1 MMVWSEFAGWMVQ
14 SPWAMVG
21 LLLVGFALL
30 FHEMLTPL
38 TWGWTG
44 SLGVLAVGAVFAA
57 EWTVGAAGWAGI
69 LLMLLGLTLLLLEI
83 HVWPGR
89 GVCAVFGLL
98 LLFAGMFQTLG
109 ATQRPAFA
117 LGVSTAVS
125 LATLTA
131 FFAYLP
137 KSPRWRAIG
146 HEILSQSS
154 QADEMPHIPVAPGSL
169 GTTTTE
175 LRPLGSALFDGVPYN
190 VLTEGEFLEIGVAV
204 RAERIERDRVVVE
217 PVSENRSAAISETT

>member
-1 MMVWSEFAGWMVQ
+1 MELSNIASWLVQ
-14 SPWAMVG
+14 SPWATVAVLM
-21 LLLVGFALL
+21 VGFALL

-44 SLGVLAVGAVFAA
+44 TLGVLAVGAVFAA
-57 EWTVGAAGWAGI
+57 EWTVGTGGWAGI

-117 LGVSTAVS
+117 LSVSTSVS
-125 LATLTA
+125 LATLIA

-146 HEILSQSS
+146 HEILSRSGAGRDSS
-154 QADEMPHIPVAPGSL
+154 HPPVAPGSL
-169 GTTTTE
+169 GTTLTD
-175 LRPLGSALFDGVPYN
+175 LRPIGTALFDGIPYD
-190 VLTEGEFLEIGVAV
+190 VVTEGEFLTTGVAV
-204 RAERIERDRVVVE
+204 RAERLENDRVVVE
-217 PVSENRSAAISETT
+217 SIASEKSANFPEGVS